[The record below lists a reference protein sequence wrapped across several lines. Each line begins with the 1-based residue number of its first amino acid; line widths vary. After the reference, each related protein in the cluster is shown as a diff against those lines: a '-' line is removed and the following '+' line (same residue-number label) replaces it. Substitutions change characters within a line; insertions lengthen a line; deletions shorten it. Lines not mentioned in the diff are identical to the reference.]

1 MFTMLKRIQKNLHT
15 CTCTTMALRILKSI
29 TFPQHAFIKFV
40 QRDKKE
46 NQCKAR
52 TRDPYSLTDW
62 ATRKVFKF
70 RLNENYKWKVIFI
83 GFLFKGIKYVK

>member
-1 MFTMLKRIQKNLHT
+1 MYMYYHGFKNFKIYHVSQT
-15 CTCTTMALRILKSI
+15 CNY
-29 TFPQHAFIKFV
+29 KFV

-62 ATRKVFKF
+62 ATRKDIKF